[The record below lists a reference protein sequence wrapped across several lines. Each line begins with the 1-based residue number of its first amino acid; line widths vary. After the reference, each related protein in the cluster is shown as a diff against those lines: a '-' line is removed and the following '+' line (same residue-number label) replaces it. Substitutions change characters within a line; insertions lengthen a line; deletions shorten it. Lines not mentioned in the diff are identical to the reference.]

1 MEPDRRQ
8 FCDARQLVG
17 NDVFN
22 ALDKCCIIEIAD
34 NSGVAEIAFHRD
46 KMAML
51 VGSCRQS

>member
-17 NDVFN
+17 DDVFN

-46 KMAML
+46 KVTML